1 MFPCIDTKSVWA
13 LKKLQNVQQQ
23 LKTGGIAK
31 NKYVTK
37 KHALCNFCKVP
48 LLLNISQEIQKNEV
62 LWA

>member
-1 MFPCIDTKSVWA
+1 MFPCIDTKSIWA

-23 LKTGGIAK
+23 RKTGGIAK
-31 NKYVTK
+31 NKSVTK
-37 KHALCNFCKVP
+37 KHALYNLCKVP